1 MAKMS
6 NFKFR
11 VIVIP
16 IIAFLAVAVLIATIL
31 ANVYPAT
38 LDWYL
43 GRGEKHIVTISG
55 VSAEDT
61 EYYENKYDGD
71 SYAALLA
78 SAEMSGRVGDE
89 GEVLLKNISNTLP
102 LAKGD
107 KVTPFGYGYVNP
119 TYGGTGSGKVDASK
133 DYVVTAEEALNEY
146 FTVNKTAEDK
156 LKAAQVMKLSGPT
169 VQGQDVEG
177 YRGADQ
183 RIHYFPASTYSGL
196 EESCAGTVGL
206 VFISRNGG
214 EGNDMFRDVANGY
227 DDGTRHYLQLSEEE
241 KLTLDFSKAH
251 CSKTVVIINSPTP
264 MELTGLRDDD
274 GIGAVLWIGSAGAR
288 GMDSMGRILSGA
300 VNPSGKTVDIWTA
313 DFASDPTFVNYGA
326 SDSYYTNLDTAGKPT
341 NYVNNFIEYE
351 EGIYIGY
358 RYYETCAAEDNTFS
372 VFGEKKDYDDAVVYP
387 FGYGLNYGDA
397 EVTQTLDEV
406 TYSGGEITIKG
417 TVSNDSDY
425 DVKEVVQIY
434 YGAPYKPASGIEKSA
449 KTLVAFEKI
458 DVKAGEDKPFTIVV
472 DEEELASYDYK
483 GYYTD
488 GAGSYV
494 LESGEYGIYLGKDSH
509 DSWGSEKIDVRQTL
523 AYADEASGGARAVGK
538 RDCDYEAAQN
548 LFDESNDYAESGMM
562 TVMSRADFDGTAPT
576 APAPKAATES
586 IIAGVSGYDVETD
599 PISGDNENSLL
610 YKSEDPVSG
619 AKNGTVLSSLR
630 GLAYDDPMWDDLLDN
645 IDYTSD
651 ELDDLLSYGAYRT
664 GGLSQIEKTVT
675 ADRDG
680 PVGLT
685 AGGSNALVASTWM
698 STPIVAATWNVDLA
712 YEMGACIGQEAMN
725 HDVHGWYAPG
735 VNLHRS
741 PFGGRNFEYF
751 SEDPLISGKMGAGV
765 ISGAQQNGLYTY
777 VKHFAL
783 NEQETNRITS
793 ATWVD
798 EQTMREIYFKAFEI
812 CVKDSEYELTYYDG
826 GSGERKTVT
835 RNACT
840 ALMTAMNSIG
850 SEFCGNSYALL
861 TELLREEWGFRG
873 MVVTDMTLPNEY
885 KSLEEG
891 YRVGNDVWMYLMK
904 TNMDFA
910 TPTAKWAA
918 RNAVHNICYAVVNS
932 GTYNHVAPGAYIY
945 YDISPWA
952 VWLIVANVV
961 IWLAVA
967 GALVW
972 IALRTMDEKKHPE
985 KYAKKNKGDV
995 SES

>member
-11 VIVIP
+11 VIIIP
-16 IIAFLAVAVLIATIL
+16 IAAFLAVAVLIATIL

-43 GRGEKHIVTISG
+43 GRGEKHIVTVTG
-55 VSAEDT
+55 VKAEDT
-61 EYYENKYDGD
+61 VYYENKYND
-71 SYAALLA
+71 SNAALLA
-78 SAEMSGRVGDE
+78 SAEMSGHVGDE
-89 GEVLLKNISNTLP
+89 GEVLLKNINDTLP

-107 KVTPFGYGYVNP
+107 KVTPFGYGYINP

-133 DYVVTAEEALNEY
+133 DYVVTAEEALHEY
-146 FTVNKTAEDK
+146 FTVNETAEDK
-156 LKAAQVMKLSGPT
+156 LRSAKEMKLSGPT
-169 VQGQDVEG
+169 VEGQDVEG

-196 EESCAGTVGL
+196 EDSCEGTVGL

-214 EGNDMFRDVANGY
+214 EGNDMFRDVENGY
-227 DDGTRHYLQLSEEE
+227 DDGTSHYLQLSEEE
-241 KLTLDFSKAH
+241 KQTLDFSKAN
-251 CSKTVVIINSPTP
+251 CSDTVVIINSPTP
-264 MELTGLRDDD
+264 MELTDLRDDD
-274 GIGAVLWIGSAGAR
+274 GIGAILWIGSAGAR

-300 VNPSGKTVDIWTA
+300 VNPSGKTVDIWAA
-313 DFASDPTFVNYGA
+313 DFASDPTFVNFGA
-326 SDSYYTNLDTAGKPT
+326 PDSYYTDLDTAGKPT

-351 EGIYIGY
+351 EGIYVGY
-358 RYYETCAAEDNTFS
+358 RYYETRAAVDNTFS
-372 VFGEKKDYDDAVVYP
+372 VFGKKTDYDDAVVYP

-397 EVTQTLDEV
+397 EVKQTLDEV
-406 TYSGGEITIKG
+406 TYSDGKITITG
-417 TVSNDSDY
+417 TISNDSDH

-434 YGAPYKPASGIEKSA
+434 YGAPYKQTSRIEKSA

-458 DVKAGEDKPFTIVV
+458 EVKSGGDEPFTIVI
-472 DEEELASYDYK
+472 DEEELASYDHK

-494 LESGEYGIYLGKDSH
+494 LESGEYEIYLGKDSH
-509 DSWGSEKIDVRQTL
+509 DSWGSEKIEVRDTL
-523 AYADEASGGARAVGK
+523 VYADEATGSARAVGK
-538 RDCDYEAAQN
+538 RDYDHVAAQN
-548 LFDESNDYAESGMM
+548 LFDESNDYAESDMM
-562 TVMSRADFDGTAPT
+562 TVMSRSDFNGTAPT
-576 APAPKAATES
+576 APAPKASTAS

-599 PISGDNENSLL
+599 PISGDNKNSLL
-610 YKSEDPVSG
+610 YKSEDPVSN
-619 AKNGTVLSSLR
+619 AENGIVLSSLR
-630 GLAYDDPMWDDLLDN
+630 GLEYDDPMWDDLLDN

-664 GGLSQIEKTVT
+664 GGLSQIGKTVT

-751 SEDPLISGKMGAGV
+751 SEDPLITGKMGAGV

-793 ATWVD
+793 ATWAD
-798 EQTMREIYFKAFEI
+798 EQTMRELYFKAFEI
-812 CVKDSEYELTYYDG
+812 CVKDSEYELTYYD
-826 GSGERKTVT
+826 SSVGERKTVT

-861 TELLREEWGFRG
+861 TQLLRDEWGFRG

-885 KSLEEG
+885 KSLEEA

-904 TNMDFA
+904 TNMDFS

-932 GTYNHVAPGAYIY
+932 GTYNNVAPGAYIY

-972 IALRTMDEKKHPE
+972 IVLRTIDEKKHPE
-985 KYAKKNKGDV
+985 KYKHKETV
-995 SES
+995 

>member
-11 VIVIP
+11 VIIIP
-16 IIAFLAVAVLIATIL
+16 IAAFLAVAVLIATIL

-43 GRGEKHIVTISG
+43 GRGEKHIVNVTG
-55 VSAEDT
+55 VNAEDT
-61 EYYENKYDGD
+61 VYYENKYNGD
-71 SYAALLA
+71 SNAALLA
-78 SAEMSGRVGDE
+78 SAEMSGHVGDE
-89 GEVLLKNISNTLP
+89 GEVLLKNINDTLP

-107 KVTPFGYGYVNP
+107 KVTPFGYGYINP
-119 TYGGTGSGKVDASK
+119 TYGGSGSGKVDASK
-133 DYVVTAEEALNEY
+133 DYVVTAEEALHEY
-146 FTVNKTAEDK
+146 FTVNEDAEDK
-156 LKAAQVMKLSGPT
+156 LRSAKEMKLSGPT
-169 VQGQDVEG
+169 VEGQDVEG
-177 YRGADQ
+177 YKGADQ

-196 EESCAGTVGL
+196 EDSCKDTVGL

-214 EGNDMFRDVANGY
+214 EGNDMFRDVENGY
-227 DDGTRHYLQLSEEE
+227 DDGTSHYLQLSEEE
-241 KLTLDFSKAH
+241 KQTLNFSKAN
-251 CSKTVVIINSPTP
+251 CSDTVVIINSPTP
-264 MELTGLRDDD
+264 MELTDLREDD
-274 GIGAVLWIGSAGAR
+274 GIGAILWIGSAGAR

-300 VNPSGKTVDIWTA
+300 VNPSGKTVDIWAA
-313 DFASDPTFVNYGA
+313 DFASDPTFVNFGA
-326 SDSYYTNLDTAGKPT
+326 PDSYYTDLDTAGKPT

-358 RYYETCAAEDNTFS
+358 RYYETRAAVGNTFS
-372 VFGEKKDYDDAVVYP
+372 AFGKKTDYDDAVVYP

-397 EVTQTLDEV
+397 EVKQTLDEV
-406 TYSGGEITIKG
+406 TYSDGKITITG
-417 TVSNDSDY
+417 TISNDSDY

-434 YGAPYKPASGIEKSA
+434 YGAPYKQTSRIEKSA

-458 DVKAGEDKPFTIVV
+458 EVKSGGDEPFTIVI
-472 DEEELASYDYK
+472 DEEEFASYDHK
-483 GYYTD
+483 GYYTA

-494 LESGEYGIYLGKDSH
+494 LESGEYEIYLGKDSH
-509 DSWGSEKIDVRQTL
+509 DSWGSEKIEVRDTL
-523 AYADEASGGARAVGK
+523 VYADEATGSARAVDK
-538 RDCDYEAAQN
+538 RDYDHVAAQN
-548 LFDESNDYAESGMM
+548 LFDESNDYAESDMM
-562 TVMSRADFDGTAPT
+562 TVMSRSDFDGTAPT
-576 APAPKAATES
+576 APTPKAATAS
-586 IIAGVSGYDVETD
+586 VIAGVSGYDVETD
-599 PISGDNENSLL
+599 PISGDNKNSLL
-610 YKSEDPVSG
+610 YKSEDPVSN
-619 AKNGTVLSSLR
+619 AENGIVLSSLR
-630 GLAYDDPMWDDLLDN
+630 GLEYDDPMWDDLLDN

-664 GGLSQIEKTVT
+664 GGLSHIGKTVT

-751 SEDPLISGKMGAGV
+751 SEDPLITGKMGAGV

-793 ATWVD
+793 ATWAD
-798 EQTMREIYFKAFEI
+798 EQTMRELYFKAFEI

-826 GSGERKTVT
+826 SIGERKTVT

-861 TELLREEWGFRG
+861 TQLLRDEWGFRG

-885 KSLEEG
+885 KSLEEA
-891 YRVGNDVWMYLMK
+891 YRVGNDVWMYMMK
-904 TNMDFA
+904 TSMDFS

-932 GTYNHVAPGAYIY
+932 GTYNNVAPGAYIY

-972 IALRTMDEKKHPE
+972 IILRTIDEKKHPE
-985 KYAKKNKGDV
+985 KYEHKETV
-995 SES
+995 

>member
-11 VIVIP
+11 VIIIP
-16 IIAFLAVAVLIATIL
+16 IAAFLAVAVLISTIL

-43 GRGEKHIVTISG
+43 GRGEKHIVNVTG
-55 VSAEDT
+55 VNAEDT
-61 EYYENKYDGD
+61 VYYENKYNGD
-71 SYAALLA
+71 SNAALLA
-78 SAEMSGRVGDE
+78 SAEMSGHVGDE
-89 GEVLLKNISNTLP
+89 GEVLLKNINDTLP

-107 KVTPFGYGYVNP
+107 KVTPFGYGYINP

-133 DYVVTAEEALNEY
+133 DYVVTAEEALHEY
-146 FTVNKTAEDK
+146 FTVNETAEDK
-156 LKAAQVMKLSGPT
+156 LRSAKEMKLSGPT
-169 VQGQDVEG
+169 VEGQDVEG

-196 EESCAGTVGL
+196 EDSCEGTVGL

-214 EGNDMFRDVANGY
+214 EGNDMFRDVENGY
-227 DDGTRHYLQLSEEE
+227 DDGTSHYLQLSEEE
-241 KLTLDFSKAH
+241 KQTLNFSKAN
-251 CSKTVVIINSPTP
+251 CSDTVVIINSPTP
-264 MELTGLRDDD
+264 MELTDLRDDD
-274 GIGAVLWIGSAGAR
+274 GIGAILWIGSAGAR

-300 VNPSGKTVDIWTA
+300 VNPSGKTVDIWAA
-313 DFASDPTFVNYGA
+313 DFASDPTFVNFGA
-326 SDSYYTNLDTAGKPT
+326 PDSYYTDLDTAGKPT

-351 EGIYIGY
+351 EGIYVGY
-358 RYYETCAAEDNTFS
+358 RYYETRAAVDNTFS
-372 VFGEKKDYDDAVVYP
+372 VFGKKTDYDDAVVYP

-397 EVTQTLDEV
+397 EVKQTLDEV
-406 TYSGGEITIKG
+406 TYSDGKITITG
-417 TVSNDSDY
+417 TISNDSDY

-434 YGAPYKPASGIEKSA
+434 YGAPYKQTSRIEKSA

-458 DVKAGEDKPFTIVV
+458 EVKSGGDEPFTIVI
-472 DEEELASYDYK
+472 DEEELASYDHK

-494 LESGEYGIYLGKDSH
+494 LENGEYEIYLGKDSH
-509 DSWGSEKIDVRQTL
+509 DSWGSEKIEVHDTL
-523 AYADEASGGARAVGK
+523 VYADEATGSARAVGK
-538 RDCDYEAAQN
+538 RDYDHVAAQN
-548 LFDESNDYAESGMM
+548 LFDESNDYAESDMM
-562 TVMSRADFDGTAPT
+562 TVMSRSDFDGTAPT
-576 APAPKAATES
+576 APAPKAATAS

-599 PISGDNENSLL
+599 PISGDNKNSLL
-610 YKSEDPVSG
+610 YKSEDPVSN
-619 AKNGTVLSSLR
+619 AENGIVLSSLR
-630 GLAYDDPMWDDLLDN
+630 GLEYDDPMWDDLLDN

-664 GGLSQIEKTVT
+664 GGLSQIGKTVT

-751 SEDPLISGKMGAGV
+751 SEDPLITGKMGAGV

-793 ATWVD
+793 ATWAD
-798 EQTMREIYFKAFEI
+798 EQTMRELYFKAFEI

-826 GSGERKTVT
+826 SIGERKTVT

-861 TELLREEWGFRG
+861 TQLLRDEWGFRG

-885 KSLEEG
+885 KSLEEA

-904 TNMDFA
+904 TSMDFS

-932 GTYNHVAPGAYIY
+932 GTYNNVAPGAYIY

-972 IALRTMDEKKHPE
+972 IILRTIDEKKHPE
-985 KYAKKNKGDV
+985 KYKHKETV
-995 SES
+995 